1 MADLVKKDIRYLSR
15 DFPSLKQNL
24 IDFAKNYFPDTYQDF
39 NESSP
44 GMMFLEMAAYVG
56 DVLSYYTD
64 TTLQESLILQASE
77 RQNILNIA
85 QSMGYKPKTNIAS
98 NVKLDVFQI
107 IPSTAYVGGSFIGS
121 GLNNKPD
128 FSYAFAI
135 EPGMVAASDNR
146 NITAEFRTTDYL
158 DFKFSSSIDP
168 TEITVFEVDDITNE
182 PTFYLLKKSVNAVSG
197 VIKTKTFSFN
207 EPKPYDKIELEDAN
221 IIEILYA
228 IDSDG
233 NKWHHVPFLAQD
245 TIFEP
250 TPNIARNDRQLS
262 TYREETP
269 YLLKLRK
276 VSRRF
281 STRQLD
287 SGIIEIQF
295 GAGVSE
301 LDDELLVPNP
311 DLVGSKLAGIETIT
325 SLDIDPS
332 NFLYTKTY
340 GLAPNNT
347 DLTFYYTVG
356 GGIRDNV
363 PSETITR
370 LKSRSI
376 LLDEIGLDQVL
387 YNQIIGSLAIINPE
401 PATGGKQGETVDE
414 IRQNALA
421 SFASQNR
428 AVTKEDYIIRAYS
441 LPQKY
446 GSIAKAYIT
455 KDDQLTRESIYNSDR
470 VVNPLALNFYVLG
483 YDSNTNLTQINNAT
497 KENLKLYLG
506 YHRMLTDAINIKDAY
521 IINIQVEFDIITMPD
536 QNGNQVILRCI
547 DRLKK
552 YFDIKKWQ
560 INQPIV
566 ISNVYTELDKVE
578 GVQTVV
584 GVNFEN
590 VYDPTVGYSGNAY
603 DINGATRDGVIFPSL
618 DPSIFEIRYPD
629 NDIIGRVRAFG

>member
-64 TTLQESLILQASE
+64 TALQESLILQASE

-107 IPSTAYVGGSFIGS
+107 LPSVGS
-121 GLNNKPD
+121 GNSNRPD

-135 EPGMVAASDNR
+135 EPGMVVASDNR
-146 NITAEFRTTDYL
+146 NITSEFRTTDYL

-168 TEITVFEVDDITNE
+168 TEVTVFEVDNITNE

-197 VIKTKTFSFN
+197 VIKKKTFTFTD
-207 EPKPYDKIELEDAN
+207 PKPYDKIDLEDTN
-221 IIEILYA
+221 IIDILYA
-228 IDSDG
+228 MDSDG
-233 NKWHHVPFLAQD
+233 NKWYNVQFLAQD

-250 TPNIARNDRQLS
+250 TPNIARNDRQLYR
-262 TYREETP
+262 YREETP

-281 STRQLD
+281 STRQLEN
-287 SGIIEIQF
+287 GTIEIQF
-295 GAGVSE
+295 GAGVSD
-301 LDDELLVPNP
+301 LDDELLIPNP
-311 DLVGSKLAGIETIT
+311 DLVGSKLAGIESI
-325 SLDIDPS
+325 SSIDIDPS

-347 DLTFYYTVG
+347 DLTIYYTVG

-370 LKSRSI
+370 LKSKTI
-376 LLDEIGLDQVL
+376 LLDETGLDLTLYRQVL
-387 YNQIIGSLAIINPE
+387 GSLAIINPE
-401 PATGGKQGETVDE
+401 PAVGAKESETIDE

-455 KDDQLTRESIYNSDR
+455 KDDQLTAESIYNSDR

-483 YDSNTNLTQINNAT
+483 YDSNNNLTRINDAT

-521 IINIQVEFDIITMPD
+521 IINLKLEFDIITMPD

-566 ISNVYTELDKVE
+566 ISNVFTELDKVE

-584 GVNFEN
+584 DVKFQN
-590 VYDPTVGYSGNAY
+590 VFDTTVGYSGNAY
-603 DINGATRDGVIFPSL
+603 DLLSATRDGIIFPSL
-618 DPSIFEIRYPD
+618 DPSIFEIKYPD